1 MAEIGQKLSW
11 LVSVTQ
17 YNLHYVLL
25 ILATLWIIQCV
36 NFLLNYKLNVFG
48 ILPRSASGLPGIL
61 LSPLLH
67 GSFSHLLFNS
77 VPLFLLMN
85 LVLLTGLKE
94 FIVVTLL
101 ITLISGFGVWLC
113 GRRALHVGASG
124 VIMGY
129 AGYLITNAIL
139 YPSIITVLL
148 IIIGFYYVGGLVS
161 SLIPKA
167 GTSWE
172 GHVFGLL
179 SGLLVSYEHLP
190 SYFLA
195 WIPAA

>member
-17 YNLHYVLL
+17 YNLHYVLW
-25 ILATLWIIQCV
+25 ILAALWIIQCV
-36 NFLLNYKLNVFG
+36 NFLVNYRLNVFG
-48 ILPRSASGLPGIL
+48 ILPRTVSGLPGIL

-77 VPLFLLMN
+77 IPLFLLMN
-85 LVLLTGLKE
+85 LLLLAGLKE

-101 ITLISGFGVWLC
+101 IAVISGFGVWLF
-113 GRRALHVGASG
+113 GRKALHVGASG
-124 VIMGY
+124 IIMGY

-139 YPSIITVLL
+139 YPSIVTVLL
-148 IIIGFYYVGGLVS
+148 VIFGFYYVGGLVA

-190 SYFLA
+190 GYF
-195 WIPAA
+195 IP